1 MNDVRTV
8 HGARAPCIFHA
19 HELLESEKGGK
30 DEHKNREIEGNH

>member
-1 MNDVRTV
+1 MRSAQTV
-8 HGARAPCIFHA
+8 HGARAPCIFNA